1 MKKSCAIVLM
11 LVFIACGKQSKNIN
25 LDDLNGYWE
34 ISKVELSKDSVIQYS
49 ISQYVDYFEVT
60 DSTGI
65 RTKLQPNIDG
75 SFVAT
80 KDQSEIEILK
90 SDGDIQLLY
99 STPFDE
105 WKEQLVSLD
114 EENMIV
120 INQDGKK
127 YYYKRYEPL
136 ISGEN
141 GETKE

>member
-1 MKKSCAIVLM
+1 MKKRCAIVLM

-80 KDQSEIEILK
+80 KDQSDIEILK

>member
-1 MKKSCAIVLM
+1 MKKRCAIVLM

>member
-1 MKKSCAIVLM
+1 MKKRCAIVLM

-114 EENMIV
+114 EESMIV

>member
-1 MKKSCAIVLM
+1 MKKRCAIVLM

-25 LDDLNGYWE
+25 LNDLNGYWE